1 MGDDMET
8 RVNHK
13 RQPDSRGSAAT
24 SAVVC
29 FVSLTLSFASIAAD
43 DQSWAD
49 QVTPRDAGWEHV
61 YIADGGCRGG
71 PEWSCVCAYRVSRG
85 NGGCVLEEC
94 ETSASRTY
102 ARKERGGL
110 GGVVGGVVGD
120 SLCRPDDIRRSQV
133 RFGESGVA
141 CARNL
146 PCLQPSDAG
155 VQGR

>member
-1 MGDDMET
+1 MGPF
-8 RVNHK
+8 V
-13 RQPDSRGSAAT
+13 S
-24 SAVVC
+24 

-43 DQSWAD
+43 DQRWAD
-49 QVTPRDAGWEHV
+49 QVTPRDGGWGHV

-71 PEWSCVCAYRVSRG
+71 AEWSCVCAYRVSLG

-94 ETSASRTY
+94 ETSGSRSY
-102 ARKERGGL
+102 ARKERRGI
-110 GGVVGGVVGD
+110 VVGGVVGD
-120 SLCRPDDIRRSQV
+120 SLCRPDDIRKSQV

-146 PCLQPSDAG
+146 PCPQPSDAG